1 MTDLANR
8 PTRTAQGA
16 PRRERGDRSRWQAAW
31 ARSTGREERTLA
43 GAAALAALGAVV
55 GGLLVVMALA
65 LVGWYLAEAGAYG
78 STTSALLVAVQVWL
92 LGHGATLSLGGVPFG
107 LTPLAVT
114 LGQGLLLHRLAR
126 RAGRTARPG
135 ADDRTLLQAGTVLV
149 GVYLVLV
156 TAVCVLSGA
165 GPVSASIPGA
175 VLGSLVLAALVG
187 PLGLAQ
193 GTGRLDD
200 LLERVPG
207 WVRSVVR
214 GAAVSIGGV
223 LAAATLLLVV
233 ALAFGFNDAMAVLA
247 GLRLSGSD
255 QVAYAGATLLLVPNA
270 VLLSA
275 AYLLGPGFAVGT
287 GTVVSPTVVALGP
300 VPAFPLLAALP
311 SDGPVASWVVGVLV
325 VPVLAAALGAA
336 RAQLAYG
343 VAARDSAALR
353 GFGAGA
359 LAGVLLT
366 VFCWLAG
373 GPVGDGRLADVGA
386 PVLEV
391 LVLAVGSMSV
401 AGLVSGSV
409 VAWWQR
415 RRAHA

>member
-1 MTDLANR
+1 MTDLASR
-8 PTRTAQGA
+8 PTRTTQGA
-16 PRRERGDRSRWQAAW
+16 PRRGRGDRSRRQEAW
-31 ARSTGREERTLA
+31 ARLTGREERTLA

-55 GGLLVVMALA
+55 GGLLVVMVLALA
-65 LVGWYLAEAGAYG
+65 GWYLAEAGAYG

-92 LGHGATLSLGGVPFG
+92 LGHGATLSIGGVPFG
-107 LTPLAVT
+107 LVPLAVT

-156 TAVCVLSGA
+156 TTLCVLGGG
-165 GPVSASIPGA
+165 GPVSASIPRA
-175 VLGSLVLAALVG
+175 VLGSLLLAALVG

-193 GTGRLDD
+193 GTGRLGD
-200 LLERVPG
+200 LRERVPG
-207 WVRSVVR
+207 WVRSVAH
-214 GAAVSIGGV
+214 GAAVSVGGV
-223 LAAATLLLVV
+223 LAAAALLLVV
-233 ALAFGFNDAMAVLA
+233 ALGFGFNDAMAVLA

-255 QVAYAGATLLLVPNA
+255 EIAYAGATLLLVPNA

-311 SDGPVASWVVGVLV
+311 SDGPAPSWVVGVLV

-366 VFCWLAG
+366 VLCWLAG

-386 PVLEV
+386 PALEV

-401 AGLVSGSV
+401 AGLVSGSA